1 MIITNTTKISI
12 IENKVNNKQDSHLIN
27 ISNRNMIAEWQQ
39 GLDKI
44 HNNSTTDNIMIGIR
58 IELTMDNQEDF
69 IDLFD
74 Y

>member
-12 IENKVNNKQDSHLIN
+12 IENKMNNKQDSHLIN

-39 GLDKI
+39 ESDKI

>member
-1 MIITNTTKISI
+1 M
-12 IENKVNNKQDSHLIN
+12 NNNQDSHLIN

>member
-12 IENKVNNKQDSHLIN
+12 IENKMNNKQDSHLIN

>member
-12 IENKVNNKQDSHLIN
+12 IENKMNNKQDSHLIN

-39 GLDKI
+39 ESDKI

-69 IDLFD
+69 IDLF
-74 Y
+74 YY

>member
-12 IENKVNNKQDSHLIN
+12 IENKMNNKQDSRLIN

>member
-12 IENKVNNKQDSHLIN
+12 IENKMNDKQDSHLIN

-39 GLDKI
+39 ESDKI

-69 IDLFD
+69 IDLF
-74 Y
+74 YY

>member
-1 MIITNTTKISI
+1 
-12 IENKVNNKQDSHLIN
+12 
-27 ISNRNMIAEWQQ
+27 MIAEWQQ

>member
-12 IENKVNNKQDSHLIN
+12 IENKMNNKQDSHLIN
-27 ISNRNMIAEWQQ
+27 ISNRNIIAEWQQ

-44 HNNSTTDNIMIGIR
+44 HNKSTTDNIMIGIR

-69 IDLFD
+69 IDLF
-74 Y
+74 YY

>member
-12 IENKVNNKQDSHLIN
+12 IENKMNNNQDSHLIN